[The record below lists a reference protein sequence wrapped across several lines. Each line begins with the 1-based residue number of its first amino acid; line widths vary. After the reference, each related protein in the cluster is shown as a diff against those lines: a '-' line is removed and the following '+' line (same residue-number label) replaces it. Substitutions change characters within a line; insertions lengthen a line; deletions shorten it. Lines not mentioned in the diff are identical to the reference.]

1 MSNKNELT
9 VSQYRNGEL
18 MPYGADSIAA
28 RLAATPD
35 SPYLDYITSLAA
47 GSIPIVRS
55 TLTRVSELLYQCAP
69 EKAPWHLMTAK
80 EFNFLRH
87 HLESQGFAPKTIH
100 PTLGFV
106 RSTLKRAR
114 QRDLIPESNVG
125 QYAVIMATENVKGS
139 TGRGEIAPHRS
150 LSDDEIDTLFRHLAA
165 DKSNAGC
172 RDLAI
177 ISCMRGCGLRRMDVA
192 GFTVEDIRWS
202 AGEYGE
208 LRIKRS
214 KGGKTRVM
222 PMPRGLRE
230 ILGRWMEIR
239 GEQLGPLFVR
249 IHKSDKLIR
258 VTQKYVKANPGCGVD
273 VGDFQH
279 MDRSSINRMMERR
292 LIAAGLAK
300 ASPHDLRYTFAQK
313 GLRRSDL
320 QTVCDLLGHSS
331 VTTTSIYTE
340 TSQERLREVVGGDAV
355 FDLLELTDD
364 AQ

>member
-100 PTLGFV
+100 RTLSFV

-258 VTQKYVKANPGCGVD
+258 VTQKYVKANPGSGVD

-300 ASPHDLRYTFAQK
+300 ATPHDLRYTFAQK
-313 GLRRSDL
+313 SLRRSDL

-355 FDLLELTDD
+355 FDLLKLTDD
-364 AQ
+364 DQ